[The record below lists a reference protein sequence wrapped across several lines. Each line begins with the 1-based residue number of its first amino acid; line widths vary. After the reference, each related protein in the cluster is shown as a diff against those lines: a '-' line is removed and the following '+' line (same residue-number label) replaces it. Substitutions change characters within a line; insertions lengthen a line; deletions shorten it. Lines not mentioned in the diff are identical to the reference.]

1 MNRMMRTAGVIA
13 VVLLAQAS
21 ATTALANDS
30 RSWEFSVLLDGSE
43 IGRHRFEL
51 QQAGDR
57 QEVFSEASFDVR
69 FLFFTAFQYRH
80 SNREVWSDGC
90 LRRIES
96 RTRQNGERQVVVGA
110 TVDDTFVVERDDGR
124 AELGDCVMTFAY
136 WNPQFLGQTQ
146 LLNPQTGQ
154 YLPVQIEPLGRRE
167 IDIRGEAV
175 DARAWRVTADEIDL
189 TVWYSAN
196 DEWLGLESVAKGG
209 RILRYVLT

>member
-1 MNRMMRTAGVIA
+1 MKRMMRTVGVIA
-13 VVLLAQAS
+13 VVLLSQTS
-21 ATTALANDS
+21 APSALANDS

-51 QQAGDR
+51 QQAGNE

-96 RTRQNGERQVVVGA
+96 RTRQNGDRQVVVG
-110 TVDDTFVVERDDGR
+110 TLVDDTFVVERGEDR

-136 WNPQFLGQTQ
+136 WNPQFLRQSQ

-154 YLPVQIEPLGRRE
+154 YVPVRIEPLGKRE
-167 IDIRGEAV
+167 IEIRGEAV
-175 DARAWRVTADEIDL
+175 DARAWRVKADEIDL
-189 TVWYSAN
+189 TIWYSTN
-196 DEWLGLESVAKGG
+196 DEWLGLESVARGG
-209 RILRYVLT
+209 RILRYVLS